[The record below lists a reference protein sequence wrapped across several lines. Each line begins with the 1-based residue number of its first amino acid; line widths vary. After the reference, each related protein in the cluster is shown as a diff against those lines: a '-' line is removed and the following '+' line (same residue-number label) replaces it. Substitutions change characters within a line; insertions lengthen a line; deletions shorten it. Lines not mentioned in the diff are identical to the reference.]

1 MTTETALDGL
11 GAEARRVKLDE
22 LHLDTDTFQFRWED
36 LTESQVD
43 DLRDALKRR
52 KELDPLTVWER
63 PEDGCLFVVDG
74 HHRYEAYRRSGKA
87 LTVSVVVHRCDLKV
101 ARLLALEENTKTRL
115 TMSQQERLD
124 AAWQLECSEAGYSKA
139 EIVKSAGVGN
149 GTVANMRRVKGRLA
163 EAGSEIPATWRAAQI
178 LDAGR
183 EQDWTEEDWDAR
195 REEHVLKLKE
205 EIAGAVAAAT
215 RTDPTIAPDAMHRIM
230 GEERFRQALEWL
242 GFYEGEEDPITGVV
256 TFKVNKQPELDAP
269 F

>member
-1 MTTETALDGL
+1 MTTEHNGL
-11 GAEARRVKLDE
+11 EGEARRVKLDE
-22 LHLDTDTFQFRWED
+22 LHLDTDTFQFRWEE

-43 DLRDALKRR
+43 DLMDALKRR

-63 PEDGCLFVVDG
+63 PEDRCLFVVDG

-87 LTVSVVVHRCDLKV
+87 VTVPVAVHRCDLKS

-124 AAWQLECSEAGYSKA
+124 AAWHLECSEDGYSKA
-139 EIVKSAGVGN
+139 DIVRAAGVGN
-149 GTVANMRRVKGRLA
+149 GTVANMRRVKRRLA
-163 EAGSEIPATWRAAQI
+163 EAGEEIPTTWRDAQR

-183 EQDWTEEDWDAR
+183 EKDWTEEDWDAR
-195 REEHVLKLKE
+195 HEELVLKLKE
-205 EIAGAVAAAT
+205 EIAGVIAAAT
-215 RTDPTIAPDAMHRIM
+215 RTAPTIAPDAMRRIM
-230 GEERFRQALEWL
+230 GEERFRQGLEWL

-256 TFKVNKQPELDAP
+256 TFKLNKELELDTP

>member
-1 MTTETALDGL
+1 MTTETQDGL
-11 GAEARRVKLDE
+11 GVEARRVRLDE

-43 DLRDALKRR
+43 DLMDALKRR

-63 PEDGCLFVVDG
+63 PEDGCLFIVDG

-87 LTVSVVVHRCDLKV
+87 VTVPVTVHRCALKS

-115 TMSQQERLD
+115 AMSQQERLD
-124 AAWQLECSEAGYSKA
+124 AAWQLECSEDGYSKA
-139 EIVKSAGVGN
+139 EIVKAAGVGN
-149 GTVANMRRVKGRLA
+149 GTVANMRRVKRRLA
-163 EAGSEIPATWRAAQI
+163 EADSEIPTTWRAAQM

-195 REEHVLKLKE
+195 REEYVLKLKE
-205 EIAGAVAAAT
+205 EIAGAIAAVT
-215 RTDPTIAPDAMHRIM
+215 RADPTIAPDAMRRIM
-230 GEERFRQALEWL
+230 GEDRFRQGLEWL
-242 GFYEGEEDPITGVV
+242 DFYEGERDPITDVV
-256 TFKVNKQPELDAP
+256 TLKLNKEPELDMP